1 MYHSETLTV
10 LIGHTQLTK
19 QRMTDSKP
27 LQASVNPD
35 PSYPTDL
42 PLIVDCSPV
51 QEVLEA
57 SQIELPDVLDSGL
70 DELAKRYDW
79 TKREV
84 TPENAKEYSDW
95 LRWRLSNKRKG
106 RRGKKHY
113 KSRRLRMRL
122 RNYQRDKELKELQQN
137 YRDTIY
143 GKWIFKKKLCK
154 QRKVEFNVTYE
165 EYARWMKLL
174 GNIPNT
180 DIPYW
185 KMTLKHPKKG
195 LKVERIDK
203 DKPFERDNLRFTY
216 NEKFVCN
223 ASDLS
228 EPNVN
233 DGV

>member
-1 MYHSETLTV
+1 M
-10 LIGHTQLTK
+10 LIGHTQLTNL
-19 QRMTDSKP
+19 RMTDSKAQEQP
-27 LQASVNPD
+27 LNPT
-35 PSYPTDL
+35 PSYPTSL

-51 QEVLEA
+51 QAVLEA
-57 SQIELPDVLDSGL
+57 SEIELPDVLDSGL

-122 RNYQRDKELKELQQN
+122 RNYERDDELKELQQA
-137 YRDTIY
+137 YRDSIY
-143 GKWIFKKKLCK
+143 GKWVFKKKLCK

-165 EYARWMKLL
+165 EYEHWLVSL
-174 GNIPNT
+174 GNIPGVGA
-180 DIPYW
+180 PYW
-185 KMTLKHPKKG
+185 KSTTKHPKLG
-195 LKVERIDK
+195 LKINLIDK
-203 DKPFERDNLRFTY
+203 EKPFQKDNVYFTFDG
-216 NEKFVCN
+216 KFICN
-223 ASDLS
+223 ASDIS

-233 DGV
+233 EGV